1 MHADHGVEAFC
12 DALWLEDGLSL
23 ATRLAYRRDLNAF
36 ARSRHW
42 QLPQHLQTVLRSEP
56 KGL

>member
-1 MHADHGVEAFC
+1 MQLATKTGQVMHADHGVEAFC

-36 ARSRHW
+36 A
-42 QLPQHLQTVLRSEP
+42 LFLSET
-56 KGL
+56 GCAR